1 MSGTAMAEESLVK
14 ARQAGMNYLAG
25 RDRSVHEMRQ
35 KLQGMQFDADLVE
48 QVIADFERLHLVDD
62 RAFAR
67 RWVEVRVEGRGAGP
81 AKLAQ
86 DLWRKGI
93 ERSIVDEVLEEFADA
108 LGSAEK
114 AVELLRKKSRR
125 YAGLGAQKAQ
135 RRMYDFLARRGYKE
149 DVVTKAVKQV
159 WEEIRENDLQGD

>member
-1 MSGTAMAEESLVK
+1 MKYLTG
-14 ARQAGMNYLAG
+14 QA
-25 RDRSVHEMRQ
+25 RSVYEVRQ
-35 KLQGMQFDADLVE
+35 KLRGMEFADEIVDE
-48 QVIADFERLHLVDD
+48 VIADFGRLNLVDD
-62 RAFAR
+62 REFAR
-67 RWVEVRVEGRGAGP
+67 RWVEVRVEDKGEAP

-86 DLWRKGI
+86 DLRRKGV
-93 ERSIVDEVLEEFADA
+93 ERDIIDEVLEEFADA

-125 YAGLGAQKAQ
+125 YAGLEAQKAQ